1 MMSKK
6 IIYLLFSMM
15 VLGLMAL
22 PALAATPDHLN
33 LENPLALTAQSRAV
47 DGCPAAKDMLRDPFI
62 LAKGPGGGGGNSGSS
77 GGGGNS
83 GSGGGGGNS
92 GSGGGGKSGSNSD
105 GDCCDNGPRGGQGPA
120 EDEPQHYRYQYRHTY
135 RYGEPSQTK
144 AQYGPGDGTGNDG
157 DGPQDGSGFGAGTDR

>member
-1 MMSKK
+1 MSKK
-6 IIYLLFSMM
+6 IIYLLFPLM
-15 VLGLMAL
+15 VLGLMLA

-33 LENPLALTAQSRAV
+33 LENPLALSSQSCAV
-47 DGCPAAKDMLRDPFI
+47 DGCPAANDMLRDPFI

-83 GSGGGGGNS
+83 GS
-92 GSGGGGKSGSNSD
+92 NSD

-120 EDEPQHYRYQYRHTY
+120 EDEPQQYRYQYRHTY